1 MGLIGV
7 LHMLVVARPHKVGIV
22 RGQDRLVLEVL
33 EVYLG

>member
-7 LHMLVVARPHKVGIV
+7 LHRLVVALRHKVGIV
-22 RGQDRLVLEVL
+22 RGQGSLVLEVL